1 MKKVRVGKEQAILSI
16 RHFCAYQERAQQE
29 VRDKL
34 YELGMTTPEVEE
46 ILSDLITENFLNE
59 ERFAISFAGGHFR
72 IKGWGKLKINHAL
85 YQKRVS
91 AYNIKK
97 ALKSIDED
105 DYQTKLYDLATKKW
119 ASLKGERGLS
129 RMAKTHAFLHQRG
142 FEPALIQPILQ
153 KLNKPGT

>member
-1 MKKVRVGKEQAILSI
+1 MKKIRVGKEQAILSI

-34 YELGMTTPEVEE
+34 YELGMTMPEVEE
-46 ILSDLITENFLNE
+46 IIANLISENFLNE

-85 YQKRVS
+85 YQKKVS
-91 AYNIKK
+91 NFNIKM
-97 ALKSIDED
+97 ALQSIDQD
-105 DYQTKLYDLATKKW
+105 DYLAKLLELANKKW
-119 ASLKGERGLS
+119 NSLKGERGLS

-153 KLNKPGT
+153 KLYKPGT